1 MHNIKRKY
9 IMKNYQ
15 NHIFQSIKNISN
27 IDSNIFEMDEEID
40 NNYSFI
46 ILKDNKKSW
55 CTASFLLDIGNIN
68 ELKIKKDNYINE

>member
-1 MHNIKRKY
+1 
-9 IMKNYQ
+9 
-15 NHIFQSIKNISN
+15 
-27 IDSNIFEMDEEID
+27 MDEEID

>member
-1 MHNIKRKY
+1 
-9 IMKNYQ
+9 MKNSQ
-15 NHIFQSIKNISN
+15 NHIFQSVTNTNDNYN
-27 IDSNIFEMDEEID
+27 IDSNIFEMEEEID

>member
-1 MHNIKRKY
+1 
-9 IMKNYQ
+9 MKNYQ
-15 NHIFQSIKNISN
+15 NQIFQSITNISN
-27 IDSNIFEMDEEID
+27 IDNDNNNEFGIEEEID

-46 ILKDNKKSW
+46 ILKDNKKAW

>member
-1 MHNIKRKY
+1 
-9 IMKNYQ
+9 MKNYQ
-15 NHIFQSIKNISN
+15 NQIFQSITNISN
-27 IDSNIFEMDEEID
+27 IDNDNNNVFGIEEEID

-46 ILKDNKKSW
+46 ILKDNKKAW